1 EPVYTTYYCK
11 KHRKLC
17 KPVFTISKWWQCY
30 ADDTLKRL
38 TEFDKLRTDTLQI
51 CLAGDSR
58 KIDIFSEVEKQ
69 SPRFAEILKK
79 QKIRGIFTSPPYLG
93 LIDYHEQHAYAYEI
107 FGFERKDDLEIGSL
121 SKGIGKRQKEAYIK
135 DIAEVLINCKKYLQ
149 EDYNIFIVANDKY
162 NLYPKI
168 AELAGMK
175 IVDEFK
181 RPVLCRVEKNRN
193 QLYSESIFHLKEK

>member
-1 EPVYTTYYCK
+1 
-11 KHRKLC
+11 
-17 KPVFTISKWWQCY
+17 
-30 ADDTLKRL
+30 
-38 TEFDKLRTDTLQI
+38 
-51 CLAGDSR
+51 
-58 KIDIFSEVEKQ
+58 
-69 SPRFAEILKK
+69 
-79 QKIRGIFTSPPYLG
+79 

-121 SKGIGKRQKEAYIK
+121 SKGVGKQQKEAYIK

-181 RPVLCRVEKNRN
+181 RPVLCRVEKNRD